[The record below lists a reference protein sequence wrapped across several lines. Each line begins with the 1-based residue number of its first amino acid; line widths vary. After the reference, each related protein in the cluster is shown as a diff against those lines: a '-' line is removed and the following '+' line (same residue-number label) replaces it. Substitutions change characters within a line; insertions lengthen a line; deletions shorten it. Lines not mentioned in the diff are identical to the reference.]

1 MWIVKK
7 KDNGFIEIPE
17 DDIRIVVFVKRGK
30 TVHTFKETYVEA
42 VHEKFI
48 FAMTLL
54 EATKIQ
60 NFENGIFGEF
70 LILSPKYKQ
79 VYLKFNSFQT
89 DTTLNP
95 NWLK

>member
-1 MWIVKK
+1 MWKVKK
-7 KDNGFIEIPE
+7 VNNSFLDIAE

-42 VHEKFI
+42 IHEKFI

-54 EATKIQ
+54 EATKID

-70 LILSPKYKQ
+70 QILAPKHKQ
-79 VYLKFNSFQT
+79 IYLKFNNFNNNIS
-89 DTTLNP
+89 LNP
-95 NWLK
+95 DWLK